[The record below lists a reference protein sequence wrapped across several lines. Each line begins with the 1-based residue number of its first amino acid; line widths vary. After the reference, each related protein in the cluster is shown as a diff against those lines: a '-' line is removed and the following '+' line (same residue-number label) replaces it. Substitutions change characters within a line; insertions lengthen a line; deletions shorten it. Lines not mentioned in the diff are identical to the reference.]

1 MIKKHKHS
9 LLLGLAALIVFGG
22 SYFVTLPHV
31 AKACTNAG
39 DVVIGL
45 NIIPAVAEEETTP
58 IEYSYSISAKNCTK
72 GAAAEAE
79 LSKLQWYVIIDSGSV
94 QTHYLEMSAPGN
106 KWTYDAKSKVYY
118 IVKSVTYPFNHFKVG
133 GRIIMHPE
141 IVSSDNPSVVLHKG
155 ESATVEKAGTPPINN
170 APTNNAPG
178 NGCTGEGCGNV
189 SNSDFD
195 KNVGSL
201 NNPINIDT
209 FPELVVWVLRGFF
222 FLIGLMALL
231 VIVIGGVRLVFS
243 QGNQESITKGK
254 QTIIWAI
261 AGLIVALMAYSLV
274 SVVQNLL
281 SK

>member
-1 MIKKHKHS
+1 MTKRYQNS
-9 LLLGLAALIVFGG
+9 LLLGLVALIVFGG
-22 SYFVTLPHV
+22 SYFSTRPQV
-31 AKACTNAG
+31 AQACTNAG
-39 DVVIGL
+39 DLTIGL

-106 KWTYDAKSKVYY
+106 KWTYDTKSKVYY

-170 APTNNAPG
+170 APAN

-201 NNPINIDT
+201 NNPINIDS
-209 FPELVVWVLRGFF
+209 FPELVVFVLRGFF

-243 QGNQESITKGK
+243 QGNQESITQGK

>member
-1 MIKKHKHS
+1 MIKKYQHT
-9 LLLGLAALIVFGG
+9 LFLGLVALLVFGG
-22 SYFVTLPHV
+22 SYFVTRPKE
-31 AKACTNAG
+31 ANACTSAG
-39 DVVIGL
+39 DLVIGL
-45 NIIPAVAEEETTP
+45 NISPAVAEEQTTP
-58 IEYSYSISAKNCTK
+58 IEYGYTISAKNCTK

-106 KWTYDAKSKVYY
+106 KWTWDAKYKVYY
-118 IVKSVTYPFNHFKVG
+118 IAKSVTYPFNHFKVG

-141 IVSSDNPSVVLHKG
+141 IVSSDNPSAVLYKG
-155 ESATVEKAGTPPINN
+155 ESATVEMKGTPPINN
-170 APTNNAPG
+170 APG
-178 NGCTGEGCGNV
+178 NGNNCTGEGCGNV

-201 NNPINIDT
+201 NNPINIDS
-209 FPELVVWVLRGFF
+209 FPELVVFVLKGFF

-261 AGLIVALMAYSLV
+261 AGLVVALMAYSLV
-274 SVVQNLL
+274 AVVQNLL

>member
-1 MIKKHKHS
+1 MIKRYKHS

-22 SYFVTLPHV
+22 SYFVTLPQV

-106 KWTYDAKSKVYY
+106 KWTYDTKSKVYY

-155 ESATVEKAGTPPINN
+155 ETATVEKAGTPPINN
-170 APTNNAPG
+170 APAN

-209 FPELVVWVLRGFF
+209 FPELIVFVLRGFF